1 MKPSM
6 LVVIV
11 VGAIVSLI
19 IILMIVAIINH
30 SIKMNRERIAFPP
43 PGEMVQIGGK
53 TIHVYVEGDGETTL
67 VFLAGHG
74 TSCPT
79 LDFKPLWG
87 RLVDQ
92 HRIVVVEKSGY
103 GWSQVSESPRDL
115 ETILEETRKA
125 LEITGVK
132 GPFVLVPHSMS
143 GLEAIYWAQ
152 KYPDEVKAIIGLD
165 PSVPETYDL
174 LPQPNDAQ
182 LGFLHFI
189 SKIGLTRLM
198 PEAELSKN
206 LPLMD
211 SDDLSEEEKKKYKA
225 MFFRSTL
232 TKDMLREVEYLEE
245 NSRIVGKGEIPK
257 NTPMYFF
264 ISQQQDQMVK
274 GWEDALLSYLSNIN
288 YKDFVKLDT
297 GHYVHHEKAEL
308 IAKELKIFLSEID

>member
-6 LVVIV
+6 VVAII
-11 VGAIVSLI
+11 VGAIASLI
-19 IILMIVAIINH
+19 IIMMIVSTINH
-30 SIKMNRERIAFPP
+30 SIRLNRERTAYPP
-43 PGEMVQIGGK
+43 PGEMLQVGGK
-53 TIHVYVEGDGETTL
+53 TIHVYGEGESEPTL

-92 HRIVVVEKSGY
+92 CRIVVVEKSGY
-103 GWSQVSESPRDL
+103 GWSQVSESPRDI

-125 LEITGVK
+125 LEITGEK

-143 GLEAIYWAQ
+143 GLEAIHWAQ
-152 KYPDEVKAIIGLD
+152 KYPEEVKAIIGLD

-174 LPQPNDAQ
+174 LPKPSNSQ
-182 LGFLHFI
+182 LNLLHFI
-189 SKIGLTRLM
+189 SKIGVTRFI
-198 PEAELSKN
+198 PEGELSKN
-206 LPLMD
+206 LPLID
-211 SDDLSEEEKKKYKA
+211 SDDLSEEEKKKYRA

-232 TKDMLREVEYLEE
+232 TKDMLREVEHLEE
-245 NSRIVGKGEIPK
+245 NSSIVGKGEIPK

-274 GWEDALLSYLSNIN
+274 GWEDALLSYLSNIDKKE
-288 YKDFVKLDT
+288 YMLLDT
-297 GHYVHHEKAEL
+297 GHYVHHEKSEL
-308 IAKELKIFLSEID
+308 IDREIRGFLSEID